1 MAMLAADFSS
11 ARRSD
16 WTLPVAMYGA
26 YLAVCVFALH
36 PTALSMA
43 KTWLSSSSYH
53 HGVAV
58 APLAL
63 LMIMTRPRIDPATG
77 PLSLVA
83 IVGAAFIWLAGRA
96 AGVALVEQ
104 FAFVTLLIAG
114 AWMMFGSGA
123 AKLWALPLLFLYFM
137 VPFGEVLIPF
147 LQMLTASAVT
157 GLLNFLGVDAVIDGT
172 LIRTEAGLFEIAKAC
187 AGLNFL
193 LAALM
198 VACVYASQTLHRF
211 KTRIAFVMIAAA
223 VALIANFLR
232 AFLLILIATVSDM
245 RYAVGP
251 DHLLLGLVLY
261 AAVFFILFWIGA
273 KMRKPQGVGFEH
285 APVRARRAWRFSVA
299 MAALVPVAAVS
310 AYAAFFID
318 FGLTLPAPP
327 KDISLSAPGWR
338 VLPAPQNWTPR
349 LNADKT
355 SSATYEKLGERVYVS
370 LGYIVQDR
378 QDREI
383 LNVLNSAAD
392 GDDWRKIA
400 DREEVVYL
408 FGESKEIPLEILAG
422 PDRRRLLVM
431 TAYWRGGDVYTNTF
445 AFKWAQMIDKLKGVN
460 PPGGIIMIA
469 ADYAGDLSEALT
481 RIRSF
486 TADIES
492 FAEWQ
497 SRMRLAP

>member
-16 WTLPVAMYGA
+16 WTLPVAMYGV

-147 LQMLTASAVT
+147 LQMLTANAVT
-157 GLLNFLGVDAVIDGT
+157 GTLNLLGVDAVIDGT

-211 KTRIAFVMIAAA
+211 KTRIAFVMIATA
-223 VALIANFLR
+223 VALIANFMR
-232 AFLLILIATVSDM
+232 AFLLILIATRSDM
-245 RYAVGP
+245 RFAVGP

-261 AAVFFILFWIGA
+261 AAVFFVLFWIGA
-273 KMRKPQGVGFEH
+273 TMRKPQGVGFEH
-285 APVRARRAWRFSVA
+285 APVRARRDWRFSVA
-299 MAALVPVAAVS
+299 MAALVPVIAASV
-310 AYAAFFID
+310 YAAYVTN
-318 FGLTLPAPP
+318 GGARPAPAP
-327 KDISLSAPGWR
+327 KLASLSAPGWR
-338 VLPAPQNWTPR
+338 VLPGPQNWAPAV
-349 LNADKT
+349 NADKADT
-355 SSATYEKLGERVYVS
+355 ITYDRHGERIYVS
-370 LGYIVQDR
+370 LALFNKDR
-378 QDREI
+378 PGREI
-383 LNVLNSAAD
+383 VNYLNRAAD

-469 ADYAGDLSEALT
+469 ADYAGDPSEALT

-492 FAEWQ
+492 FVEWQ

>member
-16 WTLPVAMYGA
+16 WTLPVAMYGV
-26 YLAVCVFALH
+26 YLAVCIFALH

-83 IVGAAFIWLAGRA
+83 IVGAAFLWLAGRA
-96 AGVALVEQ
+96 AGVAIVEQ

-147 LQMLTASAVT
+147 LQMLTANAVT
-157 GLLNFLGVDAVIDGT
+157 GALNILGVNAVIDGT
-172 LIRTEAGLFEIAKAC
+172 LIRTEAGLFEIAEAC

-211 KTRIAFVMIAAA
+211 KTRIVFVMIAAA
-223 VALIANFLR
+223 VALVANFLR
-232 AFLLILIATVSDM
+232 AFLLILIATVSNM

-251 DHLLLGLVLY
+251 DHMLLGLVLY

-273 KMRKPQGVGFEH
+273 KIRKPQGVGFEH
-285 APVRARRAWRFSVA
+285 APVRARRAWRFPLA
-299 MAALVPVAAVS
+299 LAALVPVIAASV
-310 AYAAFFID
+310 YATYVTDGGAA
-318 FGLTLPAPP
+318 TSPAP
-327 KDISLSAPGWR
+327 KLASLSAPGWR
-338 VLPAPQNWTPR
+338 VLPAPQNWNPAI
-349 LNADKT
+349 NADET
-355 SSATYEKLGERVYVS
+355 ETVTYDRYGQRVYVS
-370 LGYIVQDR
+370 FALFDR
-378 QDREI
+378 DRPGREI
-383 LNVLNSAAD
+383 VTYLNSAAN

-408 FGESKEIPLEILAG
+408 FGGSKEIPLEILAG
-422 PDRRRLLVM
+422 PDRRRLLVL
-431 TAYWRGGDVYTNTF
+431 TAYWRGDDVYTNTL
-445 AFKWAQMIDKLKGVN
+445 AFKWAQMKDKIMGVN

-469 ADYAGDLSEALT
+469 ADYAGDPADALT
-481 RIRSF
+481 RIRGF

-492 FAEWQ
+492 FAKWQ
-497 SRMRLAP
+497 SRMRLAR

>member
-16 WTLPVAMYGA
+16 WSLPVATFGV

-43 KTWLSSSSYH
+43 QTWLSSSSYH

-63 LMIMTRPRIDPATG
+63 LMILTRPRIDPATG

-83 IVGAAFIWLAGRA
+83 ITGAAALWLAGRA

-114 AWMMFGSGA
+114 AWAMFGSGA

-147 LQMLTASAVT
+147 LQALTANAVT
-157 GLLNFLGVDAVIDGT
+157 GLLNLFGVSAVIDGT
-172 LIRTEAGLFEIAKAC
+172 LIRTDAGLFEIAEAC

-211 KTRIAFVMIAAA
+211 KTRIAFIVIAAA
-223 VALIANFLR
+223 VALVANFLR
-232 AFLLILIATVSDM
+232 AFLMILIATLSNM

-251 DHLLLGLVLY
+251 DHLLLGLLLY
-261 AAVFFILFWIGA
+261 AAVFGVLFWIGA
-273 KMRKPQGVGFEH
+273 KMRRPQGLGLEQ
-285 APVRARRAWRFSVA
+285 APVHARRAWRFSIA
-299 MAALVPVAAVS
+299 LAALLPVVAAS
-310 AYAAFFID
+310 AYAAYVID
-318 FGLTLPAPP
+318 SGATVSPPP
-327 KDISLSAPGWR
+327 KLSSLSATGWR
-338 VLPAPQNWTPR
+338 MLPAPQNWTPAI
-349 LNADKT
+349 NADRT
-355 SSATYEKLGERVYVS
+355 ETVTYDRNGDRVYVS
-370 LGYIVQDR
+370 TALFNKDR
-378 QDREI
+378 TGREI
-383 LNVLNSAAD
+383 INSRNTAAD

-400 DREEVVYL
+400 DRQEVVYL
-408 FGESKEIPLEILAG
+408 FGDSKEIPMEILAG
-422 PDRRRLLVM
+422 PDRRRLLVAM
-431 TAYWRGGDVYTNTF
+431 AYWRGDDVYTSKL
-445 AFKWAQMIDKLKGVN
+445 AFKWAQMKDKLNGVN
-460 PPGGIIMIA
+460 PPGGIIIVA
-469 ADYAGDLSEALT
+469 ADYAGDPADALA
-481 RIRSF
+481 RIRAF
-486 TADIES
+486 TNDVERFADWR
-492 FAEWQ
+492 A
-497 SRMRLAP
+497 RMRRAS